1 MQHSV
6 LTIGIAGIGQ
16 MGCSA
21 AVAFQRAG
29 HRVLL
34 WARNAD
40 RLRAVQ
46 SKTDELLKW
55 SEDHLGPALR
65 LGGSI
70 HLEEDLHRLDAESD
84 VFLDCILEIL
94 DEKIALF
101 QKLTLAQQ
109 RGALLL
115 SATSGLSITQMGRG
129 AGCESLLVGA
139 HFWNPPHLI
148 PVVEMVFGEKTPDA
162 IFQQAYDLMTDI
174 GKIPVRCRDVP
185 GFIGNR
191 LMHAMWREAL
201 ALVDAGVCTAAEID
215 RIVKLTFA
223 LRLPSLGPMENMDL
237 VGLDAVQRIHRYLL
251 PELADNTQP
260 ADCLDDK
267 VRAGQLGM
275 RSGQG
280 FYDWSQRDAE
290 QVVRNRDLLIVRQ
303 LEALRELGEL

>member
-1 MQHSV
+1 M
-6 LTIGIAGIGQ
+6 
-16 MGCSA
+16 
-21 AVAFQRAG
+21 
-29 HRVLL
+29 
-34 WARNAD
+34 
-40 RLRAVQ
+40 
-46 SKTDELLKW
+46 
-55 SEDHLGPALR
+55 
-65 LGGSI
+65 
-70 HLEEDLHRLDAESD
+70 
-84 VFLDCILEIL
+84 
-94 DEKIALF
+94 
-101 QKLTLAQQ
+101 
-109 RGALLL
+109 
-115 SATSGLSITQMGRG
+115 
-129 AGCESLLVGA
+129 
-139 HFWNPPHLI
+139 I

-267 VRAGQLGM
+267 VRAGHLGM

-303 LEALRELGEL
+303 LALRELGEL